1 MLRVVLVNGL
11 LAAAIIA
18 GVSTVLLWTAG
29 GDAAHSQSPWLGY
42 LVMVV
47 GFSFI
52 FVAIKQ
58 HRDKNLGGIIYFG
71 QAFKVGLLVSMIAS
85 LAYVISWEVYYH
97 NGGEDFIEK
106 YQANYLADLKTKGAT
121 EVELAQTSQ
130 EMNDFAVSYAKFHF
144 RALITLA
151 EIFPVGLIIT
161 LLSAWLLKSQRK
173 R

>member
-1 MLRVVLVNGL
+1 MLRIVLVNGL

-29 GDAAHSQSPWLGY
+29 DDAAHNQSAWLGY

-71 QAFKVGLLVSMIAS
+71 QAFKVGLLVSLIAS
-85 LAYVISWEVYYH
+85 MVYVFSWEFYYH

-106 YQANYLADLKTKGAT
+106 YQQSYLADLKAKGAT
-121 EVELAQTSQ
+121 EAELTQTNQ
-130 EMNDFAVSYAKFHF
+130 DMNAFAVSYAKFYF
-144 RALITLA
+144 RALITSA
-151 EIFPVGLIIT
+151 EILPVGLLIT

-173 R
+173 K